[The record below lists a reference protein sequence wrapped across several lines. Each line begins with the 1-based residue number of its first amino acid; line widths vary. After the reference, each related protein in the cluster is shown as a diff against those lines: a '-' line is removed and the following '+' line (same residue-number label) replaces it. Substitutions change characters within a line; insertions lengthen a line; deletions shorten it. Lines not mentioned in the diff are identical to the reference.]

1 MSAQVADGREVA
13 GTPREVVHELVPELG
28 RLGDVKLIG
37 LGGVGGIVARYGAC
51 YLAALEHD
59 ARLVLIDGDVFEP
72 QNAARMLFREHGN
85 KACVVRDDLLGNM
98 HDSLLSVVAIE
109 EYVTPENLPRLV
121 RPGDTVLLAVDNHA
135 TRKLVSDYMRD
146 QLADGCLISG
156 GNEGAGA
163 DSTGIVQRGTYGNVQ
178 IYLCQDG
185 VDVTPPLT
193 EFHPEIQDPA
203 DQAPTEISCT
213 EALLS
218 TPQIL
223 FANLAVA
230 SSMLN
235 AFWLHLCGA
244 LHYPELC
251 FDIHDGRM
259 QPMPLPCGLAPAG
272 VRRRA

>member
-1 MSAQVADGREVA
+1 MSALA
-13 GTPREVVHELVPELG
+13 PELE

-51 YLAALEHD
+51 YLAALDHD
-59 ARLVLIDGDVFEP
+59 TRLVLIDGDVFEP
-72 QNAARMLFREHGN
+72 KNAARMLFSEHGN
-85 KACVVRDDLLGNM
+85 KAAVVRDDLAGAM
-98 HDSLLSVVAIE
+98 DDSLLSVVAVE
-109 EYVTPENLPRLV
+109 EYVTPENLPRLI
-121 RPGDTVLLAVDNHA
+121 RAGDTVLLAVDNHA
-135 TRKLVSDYMRD
+135 TRKLVSDYARD
-146 QLADGCLISG
+146 QLADVCLISG

-163 DSTGIVQRGTYGNVQ
+163 DSTGVVQRGTYGNVQ
-178 IYLCQDG
+178 IYLSRDG
-185 VDVTPPLT
+185 IDVTPALT
-193 EFHPEIQDPA
+193 EFHPEIENPA
-203 DQAPTEISCT
+203 DQTPTEISCT
-213 EALLS
+213 EALIS

-259 QPMPLPCGLAPAG
+259 QPMPLPSRLAP
-272 VRRRA
+272 R